1 MGVLKKLA
9 FWKKTKESTPVKPF
23 VEEKADGKSP
33 EGTAWDSLQQLEE
46 TVVPPEPRSPSL
58 ASQPVHEGGD
68 ALAGTSS
75 PVAAEKPAAVEA
87 AASPLRPRIEAIE
100 ASPPRQSPLSTDLAD
115 SVSPKV
121 PPPVPSE
128 VESPEDSFRINLP
141 QAQVFANVGDA
152 FGHMIAQSIQSSK
165 WDQRTQA
172 LKSIG
177 AVLKGLD
184 LKGMAKPG
192 STCPA
197 GVGLKLRDRVGCW
210 RSSVQLLNMIM
221 KDKVIPVR
229 LACNELFVETFSHVA
244 GVIAEDDVQLAL
256 CSLVPALLERL
267 GDSNLRLHE
276 SARKCV
282 FHCAEEEGLLGLEG
296 VLQKLRKQLDVKHKS
311 SDRSKTLFGI
321 LDTVNFLVRHFPGH
335 RQETIPSEEDNDE
348 LCIAGSYWTQD
359 DVLPFIVAGMHDSN
373 GPRIRNSA
381 VQLAVTVY
389 ATFGMEAVE
398 PMLASMRPAIQ
409 TLLRQKFREYEEDDL
424 EEFSGGPVL
433 NGAVKPTGDAGLDGL
448 VVCGVA
454 VQAPKDHAVK
464 VTKKPSIPGGVPHE
478 DEEECIMDTI
488 LEEAGMVFGAGHVIP
503 MDKGH
508 KGGRSKNHHHSFH
521 VGFDFEQ
528 EQMSVFEMSEE
539 HRLLEDELFDMG
551 LDLDTLGEEQ
561 EVLMNCRPQ
570 KGMPRTME
578 VF

>member
-9 FWKKTKESTPVKPF
+9 FWKKKDSTPVKPF
-23 VEEKADGKSP
+23 VEKQADDTTP
-33 EGTAWDSLQQLEE
+33 EDTAWGSLQQLEE
-46 TVVPPEPRSPSL
+46 AVVQPEPRSPSL
-58 ASQPVHEGGD
+58 ASQPGAEI
-68 ALAGTSS
+68 SS
-75 PVAAEKPAAVEA
+75 PVAAEQPAAFEA
-87 AASPLRPRIEAIE
+87 AASPPRPRIEAIE
-100 ASPPRQSPLSTDLAD
+100 ASPASPVRKSPLATDLAD
-115 SVSPKV
+115 SSSPKAFA
-121 PPPVPSE
+121 PPPAAIE
-128 VESPEDSFRINLP
+128 KVECPEEDGFRIDLP

-152 FGHMIAQSIQSSK
+152 FGAMIAQSIQSSK

-192 STCPA
+192 STCPS

-210 RSSVQLLNMIM
+210 RSSVQLLHMIM

-229 LACNELFVETFSHVA
+229 LACNELFMESFSHVA
-244 GVIAEDDVQLAL
+244 GIIADEDLQLAL
-256 CSLVPALLERL
+256 SSLVPSLLERL

-296 VLQKLRKQLDVKHKS
+296 VLQTLRKQLDVKHKS
-311 SDRSKTLFGI
+311 SDRAKTLFGI

-335 RQETIPSEEDNDE
+335 RQDRDVSPIEEDNDD
-348 LCIAGSYWTQD
+348 LCIAGSSWNQD

-389 ATFGMEAVE
+389 ATFGLEAVE

-409 TLLRQKFREYEEDDL
+409 ALLRQKFREYEEDDL

-454 VQAPKDHAVK
+454 VKAPKAA
-464 VTKKPSIPGGVPHE
+464 KKPSLPGGVPHE

-488 LEEAGMVFGAGHVIP
+488 LEEAGMVFGAGQAIP
-503 MDKGH
+503 IEKGQ
-508 KGGRSKNHHHSFH
+508 KGARNKNHHHSFH
-521 VGFDFEQ
+521 VGFDFER

-539 HRLLEDELFDMG
+539 HRLLEEELFDLG
-551 LDLDTLGEEQ
+551 LDLDTLGQEQ

-570 KGMPRTME
+570 KGLPRTME